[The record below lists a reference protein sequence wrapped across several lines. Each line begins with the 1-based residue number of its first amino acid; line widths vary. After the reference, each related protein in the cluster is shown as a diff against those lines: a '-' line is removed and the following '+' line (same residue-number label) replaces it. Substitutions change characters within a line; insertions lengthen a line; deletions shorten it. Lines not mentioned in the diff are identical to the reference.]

1 MPFKRGESGNP
12 KGRQAGSA
20 NKTTAEIR
28 EQLKTA
34 FGDTLERL
42 PDKLKVMEY
51 EKQIELL
58 KTFLP
63 YILPKPIET
72 PERNLI
78 AEAEQAEAIRHMVN
92 STMRPPDVT
101 FVATDFSKPPDV

>member
-12 KGRQAGSA
+12 KGRKAGSS
-20 NKTTAEIR
+20 NKTTTEIR

-42 PDKLKVMEY
+42 PDKLKGMEFD
-51 EKQIELL
+51 KQIELL

-63 YILPKPIET
+63 YILPKTIEVQ
-72 PERNLI
+72 E
-78 AEAEQAEAIRHMVN
+78 
-92 STMRPPDVT
+92 STTESIQPPNVT
-101 FVATDFSKPPDV
+101 FVATGFSKPPDV